1 MIINKKNLESGEYEI
16 VDYTDDFV
24 LVYKNDV
31 GKTYMYSTTDYNQD
45 NDMITITEIEI
56 ELIDV
61 DGNIILDSKLLVDRL
76 RANMI
81 NLDYLIDKHVLI
93 IKKI

>member
-1 MIINKKNLESGEYEI
+1 MIINKKDLQSGVFEF
-16 VDYTDDFV
+16 VDNTDDFV

-31 GKTYMYSTTDYNQD
+31 GKTYMYSTSDYQN
-45 NDMITITEIEI
+45 NDMITIEEINI
-56 ELIDV
+56 DLVDV
-61 DGNIILDSKLLVDRL
+61 DGNIILDNKLLVDRL

-81 NLDYLIDKHVLI
+81 NLDDLLDNHVLI